1 MTDLDNETIDTTIVA
16 AAQTL
21 ADDVLFPGAL
31 ETDEADVLP
40 VERLDALAE
49 AGFFG
54 LFAPPAL
61 GGLGANGST
70 MTAAVEAI
78 SSGCLTTS
86 LVWCQHFGLLG
97 NVVFGSDAMRDRY
110 AEDAVHGRVR
120 GGIAFGGLLP
130 GPPVLTAARVDG
142 GWMLHGR
149 APWVSGWG
157 RIDLVHVAARG
168 PDDTVVNVLVEAA
181 ERRGVRAERLRLA
194 AVDAS
199 ATVHLTFEGLVVP
212 EDRVFSV
219 QPYDPAASL
228 GSSLRMNGSLA
239 LGVAA
244 RCCTLIGSSP
254 LDEQLTARRDALD
267 TASADEMAA
276 ERARTSAFAMQA
288 ATALMAHVGSRAILR
303 GEHAQRLA
311 REAQFLLI
319 FGNRPMIREALL
331 AELTRPGG

>member
-1 MTDLDNETIDTTIVA
+1 MTDLDEEAIDTTIVA
-16 AAQTL
+16 AAQAL

-49 AGFFG
+49 AGFYG
-54 LFAPPAL
+54 LFAPPEL
-61 GGLGANGST
+61 GGLGANGPT

-97 NVVFGSDAMRDRY
+97 NVVFGSDAMRERY
-110 AEDAVHGRVR
+110 AEDAARGRVR

-130 GPPVLTAARVDG
+130 GPPILTATRVEG
-142 GWMLHGR
+142 GWTLQGR

-168 PDDTVVNVLVEAA
+168 PDDTVVNVLIDAA
-181 ERRGVRAERLRLA
+181 ERDGVRAERLRLA

-212 EDRVFSV
+212 EDCVLSV
-219 QPYDPAASL
+219 QPYDPA
-228 GSSLRMNGSLA
+228 REPRRELA
-239 LGVAA
+239 LERLPRA
-244 RCCTLIGSSP
+244 RRGGTMLHAHRARVHSTSSSTARATRSTP
-254 LDEQLTARRDALD
+254 HQLTRWRPNGPARRP
-267 TASADEMAA
+267 SPC
-276 ERARTSAFAMQA
+276 RQPRHWWRTSGA
-288 ATALMAHVGSRAILR
+288 GRSS
-303 GEHAQRLA
+303 A
-311 REAQFLLI
+311 RSTPSAS
-319 FGNRPMIREALL
+319 PVK
-331 AELTRPGG
+331 PSSC